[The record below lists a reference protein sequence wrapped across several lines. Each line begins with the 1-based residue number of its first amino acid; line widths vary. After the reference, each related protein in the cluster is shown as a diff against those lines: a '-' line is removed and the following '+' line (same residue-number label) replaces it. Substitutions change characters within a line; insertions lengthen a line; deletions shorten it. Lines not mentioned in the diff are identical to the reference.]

1 MQSVVKPFSIENCFI
16 TLPLVF
22 HTFFGVV
29 HTPISSEKK
38 TEEIYEKNFR
48 DNKINNVNYLYK
60 KLARESKTY
69 TRVVGW
75 GT

>member
-29 HTPISSEKK
+29 RQKK
-38 TEEIYEKNFR
+38 TKEIYEKNFR
-48 DNKINNVNYLYK
+48 DNKIINVNYLYK
-60 KLARESKTY
+60 KLARESKNFIQL
-69 TRVVGW
+69 VG